1 MRVGIFKKVSKEQFG
16 DDSHYCNIE
25 IPKRATKDSAGYDF
39 VSPIDCVIHK
49 HDNYIIRTGIR
60 AAMDANTV
68 LLILPRSSMGIKK
81 GITLANTCAVID
93 SDYYNAANE
102 GHIMICLH
110 NNSDSDVEIKSGE
123 RVAQG
128 IFLVYG
134 ITKDDTA
141 DHVRT
146 GGIGSTG
153 A

>member
-1 MRVGIFKKVSKEQFG
+1 MRVSQFLKVSEEEFG
-16 DDSHYCNIE
+16 DAGHYGNIK
-25 IPKRATKDSAGYDF
+25 IPTRATKDSAGYDF
-39 VSPIDCVIHK
+39 VSPTDAFIPRHS
-49 HDNYIIRTGIR
+49 NYTIRTGIR
-60 AAMDANTV
+60 AKMEPDTV

-93 SDYYNAANE
+93 SDYYKADNE

-110 NNSDSDVEIKSGE
+110 NNSDTDVQIKAGE
-123 RVAQG
+123 RIAQG
-128 IFLVYG
+128 IFLTYG